1 MARTKP
7 TARGKAASGANQTLN
22 ALEARHADFSA
33 SFARREDRFSRLLS
47 KILQDQLSGGYLVTR
62 NALTA
67 EEHAE
72 LMRLRPEANQA
83 FRTELSEAIDRLRV
97 LLSTGD
103 PFFILAT
110 VQNLNMFTPWGAYFE
125 PTHEGSEAKV
135 ELVSGLLATQPI
147 AQSSERPTPEQM
159 QAIFDEL
166 DHIVEVGLLL
176 NLTNDPGED
185 LDIARLRF
193 GGAMRWMTIRGS
205 SFPEHGRDLALE
217 VFRPHNDWLVGAYG
231 FTIEDV
237 LHVGQIVTGLM
248 TRKSNELGRAGEAAG
263 NEHLAAGSNERE
275 EAVARGAMAII
286 ATWEA
291 GVRNATT
298 VTAEEVAAS
307 KGAPPLARVQ
317 SVLDHLSV
325 QVGSLAADQYRG
337 LFDETPLRI
346 KPFLKFNDEYILTI
360 PGAIGRDS
368 PVLFEDALISG
379 KPRFSQQRAKTLDQ
393 LAVRHLTALLP
404 GATAVTNVFY
414 EGNEL
419 DGLVLFDDVVLIVEG
434 KGSAL
439 SVQGQRGDVR
449 RLKRDIED
457 AVEDAWKQGARARDY
472 ILRQGDSVFVDEA
485 GKEVVRIPSGAVS
498 AVFVVNPTLHDLAG
512 HASQLGR
519 LRSLGLF
526 PGQEF
531 PWSVYINDLRV
542 IAETCDNAAVF
553 LHYLTWR
560 NRLPLGMD
568 VEVMDEVDLWSAY
581 LNGERFGVLHDGG
594 KMMVANSS
602 TDFDAY
608 YDGLAGRG
616 PKAKRPHKFLP
627 EPAKGFVDRLADE
640 KPRGWR
646 EATAACLDLSIPELA
661 ALSAKWE
668 SLARQAATEGRRIVL
683 EFGRVA
689 LIGTGSEVNPIEAI
703 GELPLASTNATIVVV
718 CQARRKGGTPRLAWA
733 GYLKPV
739 TFELS
744 DFERRALK
752 AVEDK
757 QRGEVEGRD
766 GAGGHARR

>member
-1 MARTKP
+1 MTKNKP
-7 TARGKAASGANQTLN
+7 TARGKAASGANETLN
-22 ALEARHADFSA
+22 ALEARHADLSA

-47 KILQDQLSGGYLVTR
+47 KILQDERSGSYLVTR
-62 NALTA
+62 NALSA

-72 LMRLRPEANQA
+72 LMSLRPEANVA
-83 FRTELSEAIDRLRV
+83 FRAELNAAIARLRV

-103 PFFILAT
+103 PLHILAT

-135 ELVSGLLATQPI
+135 ELVSGLLVTQPI
-147 AQSSERPTPEQM
+147 AERPERPTPEQM

-166 DHIVEVGLLL
+166 DHIVEVGLLV
-176 NLTNDPGED
+176 NLTNDPGD
-185 LDIARLRF
+185 DPDIARLKF

-217 VFRPHNDWLVGAYG
+217 VFRPHNGWLVGAYG

-237 LHVGQIVTGLM
+237 LQVGQIVIRLM
-248 TRKSNELGRAGEAAG
+248 ARKRNELGRAGEAAG
-263 NEHLAAGSNERE
+263 NELMAAGFSQRT
-275 EAVARGAMAII
+275 EAIARGAMAII

-291 GVRNATT
+291 GVRSATT

-307 KGAPPLARVQ
+307 KGAPPLDRVQ

-325 QVGSLAADQYRG
+325 EVGSLGADQYRG

-346 KPFLKFNDEYILTI
+346 KPFLKFNDDYILTM

-379 KPRFSQQRAKTLDQ
+379 KPSFSQQRAKTLDQ
-393 LAVRHLTALLP
+393 LAIRHLSSLLP
-404 GATAVTNVFY
+404 GATAITNVFY

-419 DGLVLFDDVVLIVEG
+419 DGLVLFADVVLIVEG

-472 ILRQGDSVFVDEA
+472 ILRQGDSVFADQT
-485 GKEVVRIPSGAVS
+485 GKEVIRIPSGAVS
-498 AVFVVNPTLHDLAG
+498 AAFVVNPTLHDLAG

-526 PGQEF
+526 SGQEF

-542 IAETCDNAAVF
+542 ISETCDNAAVF

-560 NRLPLGMD
+560 NRLPLGTD
-568 VEVMDEVDLWSAY
+568 VEVMDEIDLWSAY
-581 LNGERFGVLHDGG
+581 LNCERFGVLHDGG
-594 KMMVANSS
+594 KVMVANSS

-627 EPAKGFVDRLADE
+627 EPVKGFVDRLAEE
-640 KPRGWR
+640 KPHGWR
-646 EATAACLDLSIPELA
+646 EATGACLDLSIPELA
-661 ALSAKWE
+661 AVSAKWE
-668 SLARQAATEGRRIVL
+668 QLARKAATEGKRIAL
-683 EFGRVA
+683 EFGRVV
-689 LIGTGSEVNPIEAI
+689 LIGTGSEINPTAAI
-703 GELPLASTNATIVVV
+703 DDLPRASTNATIAVV
-718 CQARRKGGTPRLAWA
+718 CQPGRKGGTPRLAWA

-744 DFERRALK
+744 DFERAALQ

-757 QRGEVEGRD
+757 QRGTG
-766 GAGGHARR
+766 